1 MAADIG
7 IPLLIVNFADRSVT
21 GCWVLG
27 AGCWLLV
34 TGYWLLVTG
43 YWLLG
48 AGCWVLGAGCWLHVP
63 IKFLLFT
70 LNFYL

>member
-27 AGCWLLV
+27 AGCWV
-34 TGYWLLVTG
+34 
-43 YWLLG
+43 LG